1 MKKLL
6 LSLLAAFAIAPAFAQ
21 PGLSNG
27 WLLYGSGSYFSQR
40 GETEMGA
47 TSVDDDH
54 FRALSIA
61 PGLGY
66 SFTKNWAVG
75 INFELYGSKVDF
87 LSNGNTTGTQESTRD
102 RDIYVG
108 PFVRYTRPM
117 GDRFYWFTQ
126 ADFSYITGKTRDVFN
141 GTPDT
146 EIEIDRNG
154 VRGRLFPA
162 VGFSFSRTMS
172 AAFSIGGIQYG
183 YQRID
188 YGANVEGKSSA
199 LDVTLGQVFG
209 FTVQKYFGG
218 RKYGYGQR
226 GPMDETRRLDA
237 SDDEEDDD
245 DRPRRRRNRD
255 NDEE

>member
-1 MKKLL
+1 MKKFF
-6 LSLLAAFAIAPAFAQ
+6 LSLLAALAVAPAFAQ

-40 GETEMGA
+40 GETESGP
-47 TSVDDDH
+47 TTVDDDH
-54 FRALSIA
+54 FRAFSFA

-66 SFTKNWAVG
+66 TFNERWAVG
-75 INFELYGSKVDF
+75 VNFELYGSKLDF
-87 LSNGNTTGTQESTRD
+87 LRNGNVAGTQESSRD

-108 PFVRYTRPM
+108 PFMRYTMPM

-126 ADFSYITGKTRDVFN
+126 ADFNYISGKTRDVFN
-141 GTPDT
+141 GTPNT
-146 EIEIDRNG
+146 EREIDRNG

-172 AAFSIGGIQYG
+172 AAFTMGGIQYA

-188 YGANVEGKSSA
+188 YGANVEGRSSA

-218 RKYGYGQR
+218 RRYGYGQR
-226 GPMDETRRLDA
+226 GPMDETRRLDT
-237 SDDEEDDD
+237 SDDDEED
-245 DRPRRRRNRD
+245 DRPRRRRGRD
-255 NDEE
+255 LDDE